1 MNKVTKLLLL
11 ILFTVISF
19 SSANMIKNSLI
30 DSKIKK
36 NYEPSELSKIQLPTN
51 VKYDNNLISQ
61 VKDVSEATDTSFTFR
76 VTYVAS
82 KNDGKGNVDFIKPIN
97 RVMFFHTKRF
107 PKEDKVFVTHG
118 FEYVFLN
125 FPLSKIT
132 SVQLKNSD
140 IYIDNKNKSKG
151 LKELANLLNKKYG
164 LNIQDK
170 DLSLIHI

>member
-1 MNKVTKLLLL
+1 MNRVTKLLLL

-97 RVMFFHTKRF
+97 RVMFFIRNVF
-107 PKEDKVFVTHG
+107 PK
-118 FEYVFLN
+118 
-125 FPLSKIT
+125 KIKC
-132 SVQLKNSD
+132 L
-140 IYIDNKNKSKG
+140 
-151 LKELANLLNKKYG
+151 
-164 LNIQDK
+164 
-170 DLSLIHI
+170 

>member
-1 MNKVTKLLLL
+1 MNRVTKLLLL

-19 SSANMIKNSLI
+19 SSANMIKNNLI

-97 RVMFFHTKRF
+97 RVMFFHTKHL

-140 IYIDNKNKSKG
+140 IYINNKNKSKG
-151 LKELANLLNKKYG
+151 LKNL
-164 LNIQDK
+164 QT
-170 DLSLIHI
+170 